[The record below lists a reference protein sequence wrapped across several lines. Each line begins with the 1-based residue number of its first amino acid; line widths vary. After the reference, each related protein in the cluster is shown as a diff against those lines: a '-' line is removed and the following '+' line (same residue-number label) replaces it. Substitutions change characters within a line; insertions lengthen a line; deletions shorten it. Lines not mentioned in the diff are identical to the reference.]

1 MRNCLAA
8 LLLLAGQPAFA
19 QGGSMSSPGLPNRIA
34 NAVAAD
40 GMTNDGRAIAA
51 ADVVAILT
59 AAQQRPARTLQP
71 ADAAGIRTILLADSS
86 LDSAEF
92 DLLDEL
98 ANEKIRAVMISLA
111 PGAPPAVITGTV
123 FGQTQKVFDDMFQSH
138 YQASWQ
144 STDDAASWA
153 ELVRQAKFSDSAHS
167 RVRRFLAA
175 LALEASRASNPGN
188 QQRPATQLIGIMLKR
203 SQALPDAD
211 RAFVTRLIY
220 EAYIDADIAMNG
232 TLPDYT
238 YSWLANAPR

>member
-1 MRNCLAA
+1 L
-8 LLLLAGQPAFA
+8 
-19 QGGSMSSPGLPNRIA
+19 
-34 NAVAAD
+34 AD
-40 GMTNDGRAIAA
+40 G
-51 ADVVAILT
+51 
-59 AAQQRPARTLQP
+59 
-71 ADAAGIRTILLADSS
+71 S

-111 PGAPPAVITGTV
+111 PGDPPAVITGTV
-123 FGQTQKVFDDMFQSH
+123 FGQTQKVFDEMFLNH

-144 STDDAASWA
+144 STDDAAGWA

-232 TLPDYT
+232 ALPDYT
-238 YSWLANAPR
+238 YNWLANAPR